1 MTFDAVLLDLY
12 DTVVWSDWRSWQ
24 RLLAGRVGVSL
35 EVMGTAFDDTRP
47 ARSTGRHPDADA
59 DLASVL
65 MAAGVVSTPDLLV
78 ELNTLEAEALTDTV
92 RLYDDSLEVLRQL
105 RARGV
110 PTALV
115 SNCSWNTRPIVDR
128 LGLEREFDTVVL
140 SFEVG
145 AMKPQPAIYL
155 EALRRLGDPTPSR
168 SVFVDD
174 QVAYCDGARAVGLD
188 TRLILRPEEA
198 LEGRPTSTN
207 GHAIIDT
214 LMPVLD

>member
-24 RLLAGRVGVSL
+24 LRLAERVGVTADA
-35 EVMGTAFDDTRP
+35 MRTAFDDTRP
-47 ARSTGRHPDADA
+47 ARSTGRHADANA

-65 MAAGVVSTPDLLV
+65 MAAGVVSTPDLLA
-78 ELNTLEAEALTDTV
+78 ELTALEAQVLTDTV
-92 RLYDDSLEVLRQL
+92 RLYDDPLDVLREM

-115 SNCSWNTRPIVDR
+115 SNCSWNTRSIVDR
-128 LGLEREFDTVVL
+128 LGLEEAFDAVIL
-140 SFEVG
+140 SYEVG
-145 AMKPQPAIYL
+145 AMKPQAEIYL

-198 LEGRPTSTN
+198 LEGRPAHTN
-207 GHAIIDT
+207 GHMIIDT
-214 LMPVLD
+214 LTPLLD